1 MGSLPPE
8 REGAPDAPNAA
19 NMAEEAAVPPEAAG
33 CRLDVFVAERAG
45 LTRSRA
51 AKLIEAELVAI
62 DGRTAVKAGRK
73 LPAGVTVRWRVPPT
87 RPMDLTP
94 EPLPLAILYE
104 DADLAVVCKPC
115 GMVVHPAAG
124 NERGTLVHALL
135 YHLRDLS
142 GVGGVAR
149 PGIVHRLDKD
159 TSGLLLV
166 AKHDAAHQAL
176 SAQFKART
184 MCKLYGALAAG
195 GFSQSAGRID
205 APIARDPRNRKR
217 MAVAEG
223 GRPASTEY
231 RVAGDVGKDSL
242 LCLRLI
248 TGRTHQVRVHLRC
261 AGHPV
266 LGDPLYGGKRAA
278 EVSRLMLHAYKLAF
292 TLPATGARVVVTAPW
307 PADFLR
313 DLHAHAGSGAAEGLP
328 QVLQAFDGICESF
341 LNTRTY

>member
-1 MGSLPPE
+1 MKNPPLD
-8 REGAPDAPNAA
+8 RAP
-19 NMAEEAAVPPEAAG
+19 VPPEAEG
-33 CRLDVFVAERAG
+33 FRLDVFLAGRAG

-51 AKLIEAELVAI
+51 AKLIEEGCVSV
-62 DGRTAVKAGRK
+62 DGRRASKAGCK
-73 LPAGVTVRWRVPPT
+73 LPAGAEVCWRVPPV

-104 DADLAVVCKPC
+104 DADLAVVCKPS

-135 YHLRDLS
+135 YHLQDLS

-166 AKHDAAHQAL
+166 AKRDAAHQAL
-176 SAQFKART
+176 SAQLKARS
-184 MCKLYGALAAG
+184 MYKLYGALAAG
-195 GFSQSAGRID
+195 GFSQPEGRFD
-205 APIARDPRNRKR
+205 APIARDPKDRKR
-217 MAVAEG
+217 MAVVQG
-223 GRPASTEY
+223 GRPAATEY
-231 RVAGDVGKDSL
+231 RVAGRVGKDSL

-248 TGRTHQVRVHLRC
+248 TGRTHQIRVHLRG

-266 LGDPLYGGKRAA
+266 LGDPLYGGKRAG

-292 TLPATGARVVVTAPW
+292 TQPTTGRRVVVTAPW
-307 PADFLR
+307 PADFLQNLQTR
-313 DLHAHAGSGAAEGLP
+313 AGPSGAEDLP
-328 QVLQAFDGICESF
+328 QALHGFDLVCESF
-341 LNTRTY
+341 LKE